1 MTSFNEL
8 ASDIKRFYHRI
19 GTSDTLD
26 PVEVTPV
33 LDNLLT
39 LFTNLPQRVLELAY
53 GQPKITDMPQNS
65 SLTCIMAI
73 DVANALPPN
82 NFTQHAITE
91 FRRFHEHALRG
102 AWYERVFNDDF

>member
-8 ASDIKRFYHRI
+8 ASDIKRFYHCI
-19 GTSDTLD
+19 GTMDTLD

-39 LFTNLPQRVLELAY
+39 LFTNRPQRVLEFVD

-65 SLTCIMAI
+65 SLTCMMAI

-91 FRRFHEHALRG
+91 LNSFRQDALRA
-102 AWYERVFNDDF
+102 AWYDRIFNNDF